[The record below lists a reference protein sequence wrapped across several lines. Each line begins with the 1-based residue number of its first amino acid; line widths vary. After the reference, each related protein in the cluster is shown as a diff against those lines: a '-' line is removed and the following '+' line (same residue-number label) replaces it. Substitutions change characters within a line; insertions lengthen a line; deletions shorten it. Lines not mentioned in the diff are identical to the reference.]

1 MSDQFKILV
10 FVDRNATINQGVPIL
25 DPSKLKVK
33 NNVGQGSFG
42 EVYTAEFLE
51 PGQHSIQVMANQRHP
66 CFRSHLGDLR
76 FKKGYRGKFLV
87 TNLPKRLLSFG
98 ITHNY
103 YHDKLI
109 I

>member
-1 MSDQFKILV
+1 M
-10 FVDRNATINQGVPIL
+10 

-33 NNVGQGSFG
+33 NNVGQGSFC
-42 EVYTAEFLE
+42 EVHTAEFLE
-51 PGQHSIQVMANQRHP
+51 PGQHSIQAMANQRHP

-76 FKKGYRGKFLV
+76 FKKGYQGKFLV
-87 TNLPKRLLSFG
+87 TNLPKRLLWFG